1 MPHYLLTLQ
10 MSVDHATFKIYIHP
24 PYQQR
29 IFLSQ
34 RTIGLR
40 KVHLGA
46 VDLAVQKERVRTK
59 DHSRE
64 TEKNSQCRGRAAV
77 ASHTTGT
84 GFDGSCG
91 PFQLG
96 ENGVDVVATVGVG
109 VKVLALG
116 QASLAFCGLL
126 VALFAQL
133 DELVVWLK

>member
-1 MPHYLLTLQ
+1 MQISKYT
-10 MSVDHATFKIYIHP
+10 YP
-24 PYQQR
+24 PYPPR

-34 RTIGLR
+34 RTIGMR

-46 VDLAVQKERVRTK
+46 VDLAVQKERVCTK
-59 DHSRE
+59 DHSRK
-64 TEKNSQCRGRAAV
+64 TEKNSQWGGHATIAI
-77 ASHTTGT
+77 SNTTGT

-96 ENGVDVVATVGVG
+96 ENGVDVVTTVGVG

-133 DELVVWLK
+133 DQLVVWLE